1 MVIAPGQ
8 EDRLP
13 HGAAMVDG
21 CFDPLHRGHVEYFHV
36 ARSLG
41 VPVFCNLASDRY
53 IATKKQRPPLL
64 PEGERAAVI
73 DAMRDVD
80 YVYVTS
86 EGTAWSLR
94 RFRPRYYVKGN
105 DWRGR
110 LPAEEM
116 KVCKE
121 LGIEVTYADCPL
133 NSSTRLLVDF
143 MEKSRA
149 HSRV

>member
-1 MVIAPGQ
+1 MVIGAGQ

-13 HGAAMVDG
+13 AGVAMVDG
-21 CFDPLHRGHVEYFHV
+21 CFDPLHRGHVEYFHF
-36 ARSLG
+36 ARLLG

-53 IATKKQRPPLL
+53 VAAHKHRPPLL

-73 DAMRDVD
+73 DGMRDVD

-86 EGTAWSLR
+86 EGTAWSLH
-94 RFRPRYYVKGN
+94 RFRPRYYVKGS

-110 LPAEEM
+110 LPPDQ
-116 KVCKE
+116 VRICQE
-121 LGIEVTYADCPL
+121 LGVDVVYADCPL
-133 NSSTRLLVDF
+133 NSSTQILVSF

-149 HSRV
+149 YSRV